1 MANNKREDILSA
13 ALRLFADRGYDGTT
27 VPMIAEQANVGAGTI
42 YRYFESKEQLV
53 NVLYQQ
59 WVEALANSI
68 VMGEAEN
75 QLPLREQFSWI
86 FKKLIAFSNDH
97 LHALLFIDS
106 HCGGLYL
113 DEKSSHQFNT
123 MLNVFREVLEYGKKE
138 GIIKNFDAN
147 ALIGM
152 VWGAFVHLFKLIRNG
167 ILENNDE
174 LFYHAEVACWDA
186 LKNVE

>member
-13 ALRLFADRGYDGTT
+13 ALQLFASRGYDGTT

-53 NVLYQQ
+53 NVLFQH
-59 WVEALANSI
+59 WVENLASSI
-68 VMGEAEN
+68 VMGQEESR
-75 QLPLREQFSWI
+75 LPLREQFSWI
-86 FKKLIAFSNDH
+86 FKRLITFANDH
-97 LHALLFIDS
+97 LDVIMFLDS

-113 DEKSSHQFNT
+113 DEKSSYEFNT

-138 GIIKNFDAN
+138 GIIKNFNEN

-152 VWGAFVHLFKLIRNG
+152 VWGAFVQLFKLIRG
-167 ILENNDE
+167 GLLENNAE
-174 LFYHAEVACWDA
+174 LFRHAEESCWDA
-186 LKNVE
+186 IKNND